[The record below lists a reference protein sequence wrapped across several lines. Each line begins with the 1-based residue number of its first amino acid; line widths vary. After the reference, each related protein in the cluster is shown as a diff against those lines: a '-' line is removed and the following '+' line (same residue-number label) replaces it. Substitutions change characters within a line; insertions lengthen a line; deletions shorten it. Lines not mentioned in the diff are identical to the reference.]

1 MTTTRSTLV
10 SIHTN
15 RQSNP
20 PNLTPH
26 LRIKHHV
33 PNRVNVS
40 RSLKPSECAPHQLY
54 KTTTPFLPPHFLSSL
69 ENTISSSLSQMF
81 THALLSLPLFPVVT
95 ALTQPASQPLSC
107 ACHLTL
113 SPTTS
118 LAIQPPLQ
126 IDALRCANLCRL
138 VSTCGGFAATGKQ
151 EESSWCFMFGKDV

>member
-69 ENTISSSLSQMF
+69 ENTISSSLSKMF
-81 THALLSLPLFPVVT
+81 IHALLPLPLFPVVT
-95 ALTQPASQPLSC
+95 ALALPASQPLSC
-107 ACHLTL
+107 ARHLTL
-113 SPTTS
+113 SPTTP

-126 IDALRCANLCRL
+126 IDALRCANICRL

-151 EESSWCFMFGKDV
+151 EELSWCFMFGKDV